1 MKKDEE
7 TTFLK
12 AVENGTKTIEMYNQ
26 EKNKFGKLF
35 IISNVDE
42 KPEVIYNL
50 YKDREQIEYAFNVF
64 KNLLEADKDHLQ
76 STQKLEGYI
85 FLNLLS
91 LYIYYLV
98 LNKIKECELNKKIS
112 VNDLILQLSKIKIY
126 DFEQEELL
134 NEIPKQVRKIIK
146 KIDLDLD
153 LLRIKR
159 RS

>member
-1 MKKDEE
+1 
-7 TTFLK
+7 
-12 AVENGTKTIEMYNQ
+12 
-26 EKNKFGKLF
+26 
-35 IISNVDE
+35 VDE

-64 KNLLEADKDHLQ
+64 KNLLEADKSHLQ